1 MRIYKSPYGDFDE
14 SGKQFKITE
23 REIPRNWYNYF
34 WNNEYIAFASQ
45 VGLGEGFGQDTL
57 GRRVALIKKRK
68 VYVSDGAEFWSM
80 DGLPVDRKLQR
91 YECIHSLGET
101 TIQTEYRDIQTSF
114 TLFVPREGY
123 TEIWLLKIKN
133 NGEREK
139 RLKIT
144 SYAATEV
151 DGGYAPQGYNNG
163 QGDYDK
169 TLDSVVVQRLY
180 EFDEK
185 KAPVYGYMH
194 SSEKVSG
201 YDARHNTFIGPYDN
215 DMAPRALKRGG
226 LENNSSHAEKCC
238 FALENT
244 VPLKEGEEKSL
255 VLVCGFGRERAEIL
269 KTVEKFDCV
278 EKVEAELAAVRAHF
292 EEIEKNVVIKTPIA
306 DLDKLWNYWLKHAT
320 VMGSRWA
327 RVRHNGIR
335 DLTQDCQCLSVFNPA
350 LALEN
355 LKRVMRFQYSNGYM
369 PRTVIDGEIK
379 DKNFSDNGVW
389 LADAVRSFVVETG
402 NTDLLL
408 EEVEY
413 NDGRKGTVYEHV
425 KKSIEWLYNFRG
437 LYNLI
442 KIWGGDWND
451 CMNAAGLQ
459 GKGVSVWLSIAWCGA
474 NDAFCELADCLGN
487 IGDVELCNV
496 RGQEMRSLINAHG
509 WDGEYYITTYTDDG
523 IKIGTHEDT
532 MAKIFLMPQIWA
544 IMANVCDEER
554 KQVLLRSIEKYL
566 KRSIG
571 TLISD
576 PGVSEVRDY
585 FGDMSYKEPGIQ
597 ENGGVYLQP
606 ICWKM
611 IVDNLTKNPDEM
623 AFDIQTLL
631 PFTNPEVAGRG
642 EPYILFNSYCTN
654 PDNYRYGM
662 PGQSWRTA
670 TGQWFVNVMVRYVFG
685 FNPNFKGLRLTPC
698 IPTDWEYCSI
708 TKTWRGAT
716 YEIEYFGCGC
726 EIEKLCVNGE
736 ELMSA
741 ELPNEQGK
749 IYKITVKMKR

>member
-1 MRIYKSPYGDFDE
+1 MKIYKSPYGDFDE
-14 SGKQFKITE
+14 SGKRFKITE
-23 REIPRNWYNYF
+23 RDIPRNWYNYL
-34 WNNEYIAFASQ
+34 WNDEYVAFTSQ
-45 VGLGEGFGQDTL
+45 VGLGEGFGQDAL
-57 GRRVALIKKRK
+57 GRRVPLVKKRRA
-68 VYVSDGAEFWSM
+68 YVSDGTEFWSM
-80 DGLPVDRKLQR
+80 DGLPVDRKLQG
-91 YECIHSLGET
+91 YECTHTLGAT
-101 TIQTEYRDIQTSF
+101 TIQTEYRDVRTSF

-123 TEIWLLKIKN
+123 CEIWLLKIKN
-133 NGEREK
+133 DGDEEK

-144 SYAATEV
+144 SYAATEI
-151 DGGYAPQGYNNG
+151 DGGYAYQGYNNG
-163 QGDYDK
+163 CGEYDK
-169 TLDSVVVQRLY
+169 DLEAVIVQRLY
-180 EFDEK
+180 DFDGK
-185 KAPVYGYMH
+185 TAPVYGYMYT
-194 SSEKVSG
+194 SEKMSG
-201 YDARHNTFIGPYDN
+201 YDARHNAFIGTYDT

-226 LENNSSHAEKCC
+226 LENTSSHAEKCC
-238 FALENT
+238 FAVENT
-244 VPLKEGEEKSL
+244 IALKAGEEKEIAI
-255 VLVCGFGRERAEIL
+255 VCGFGREKGQIAENI
-269 KTVEKFDCV
+269 KKFACV
-278 EKVEAELAAVRAHF
+278 EKAKAELASVYAYF
-292 EEIEKNVVIKTPIA
+292 EEIENNVVVKTPIA
-306 DLDKLWNYWLKHAT
+306 ELDKLWNYWLKHAT

-335 DLTQDCQCLSVFNPA
+335 DLTQDCQCLSVFNA
-350 LALEN
+350 KLAFEN
-355 LKRVMRFQYSNGYM
+355 LKRVMRFQYANGYM
-369 PRTVIDGEIK
+369 PRTVIDGKIK
-379 DKNFSDNGVW
+379 DNNFSDNGVW
-389 LADAVRSFVVETG
+389 LADAVRSLVAETG
-402 NTDLLL
+402 DKSLLI

-413 NDGRKGTVYEHV
+413 NDGTKGSVYEHV
-425 KKSIEWLYNFRG
+425 KKSIDWLYNFRG
-437 LYNLI
+437 LYKLI

-474 NDAFCELADCLGN
+474 NDAFCELAEYLGKGN
-487 IGDVELCNV
+487 DVAQCKA
-496 RGQEMRSLINAHG
+496 RGKEMRELIDAHG

-544 IMANVCDEER
+544 IMADVCDEKR

-585 FGDMSYKEPGIQ
+585 FGDMSYKERGIQ

-642 EPYILFNSYCTN
+642 EPYILFNSYCSN
-654 PDNYRYGM
+654 PDNYRYGT

-685 FNPNFKGLRLTPC
+685 FNPNCKGLRLTPC
-698 IPTDWEYCSI
+698 IPTGWEYCSI

-716 YEIEYFGCGC
+716 YEIEYFGCGY
-726 EIEKLCVNGE
+726 EIEKLCVDGE
-736 ELMSA
+736 ELMRE
-741 ELPNEQGK
+741 ELPYERGK
-749 IYKITVKMKR
+749 IYKITLRMKG